1 MFCVSLCSPNLKKNV
16 IMCSSQLPCLSLNFC
31 FPPFVFKLSAV
42 GFKKTKKEKLH
53 FRKAFLVDRV
63 SVCD

>member
-1 MFCVSLCSPNLKKNV
+1 
-16 IMCSSQLPCLSLNFC
+16 MCSSQLPCLSLNFC